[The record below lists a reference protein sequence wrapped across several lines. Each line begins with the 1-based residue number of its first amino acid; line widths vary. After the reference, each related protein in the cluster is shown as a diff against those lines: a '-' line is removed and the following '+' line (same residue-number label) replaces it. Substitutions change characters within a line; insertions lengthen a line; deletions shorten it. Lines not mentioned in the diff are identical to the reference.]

1 LQDENDELRKMM
13 GWLSGH
19 EPQLRM
25 MMETYKH
32 QDGREFGSE
41 KIGESSGEG
50 EEKIGDILAPP
61 KTHHKNAFVPKPN
74 PLLNKLDTN
83 PDPPIFPHSTN
94 DFQKPIKFVST
105 LGKVFF
111 GKQSEKPSEEKPAE
125 NPSGEKP
132 NEQPHPKPKPKPMR
146 FHCGYCGR
154 DGHKDEF
161 CFKRKREERMAKE
174 WANKDKYHPSS
185 GVLEPRVQMPR
196 AKASVRTVPAWG
208 ERKATGGVAGGVK
221 PVRPVLKLV
230 RPVWS
235 LQGGKLGFRAR
246 EESRFVSGGRGSGG
260 WSGESVGGQFARR
273 SPPRAQYRDERSRSF
288 EMERR
293 DDPRF
298 SFHGF
303 GPPLGTEDWFPHS
316 GYRGGV
322 RGGSFGR
329 RDVLDRANPTFEQMA
344 RHWFYSFGTNP
355 SAKSFVRSRA
365 HF

>member
-185 GVLEPRVQMPR
+185 GVLEPRVKMPK
-196 AKASVRTVPAWG
+196 AKASVRTVPSLG
-208 ERKATGGVAGGVK
+208 ERKAAGGGAGGVK
-221 PVRPVLKLV
+221 PVRPVLKSV
-230 RPVWS
+230 KPVWS
-235 LQGGKLGFRAR
+235 LQGACLVFVLVRSLGLSQVVVVLVVGL
-246 EESRFVSGGRGSGG
+246 ESLQVVSLLGVLPLVHNTGMGGIVALRWRG
-260 WSGESVGGQFARR
+260 RTI
-273 SPPRAQYRDERSRSF
+273 
-288 EMERR
+288 
-293 DDPRF
+293 
-298 SFHGF
+298 HGF
-303 GPPLGTEDWFPHS
+303 LFVVLVLLLVERVGFLGVVTGVVFVEVALIGEMLWYVLTPLSSKWLGT
-316 GYRGGV
+316 
-322 RGGSFGR
+322 SFTLL
-329 RDVLDRANPTFEQMA
+329 VLTP
-344 RHWFYSFGTNP
+344 
-355 SAKSFVRSRA
+355 VLSRLFA
-365 HF
+365 HMLVF